1 MDLANFVI
9 GWFYYSFYYMLFSVF
24 ATLMLNRFTK
34 RLWLSPLIIN
44 AVSIVLLILIV
55 KNNWIAGG
63 DATYAMYFNYMPIVF
78 ASIVLNLSIGIKN
91 QLMKTNKHF
100 EEV

>member
-1 MDLANFVI
+1 
-9 GWFYYSFYYMLFSVF
+9 MLFSVF
-24 ATLMLNRFTK
+24 ATLMLNRVTK

-44 AVSIVLLILIV
+44 AVSIVLLILLV
-55 KNNWIAGG
+55 KNNLIADG

-78 ASIVLNLSIGIKN
+78 ASVLVNCLIALKRKIIKT
-91 QLMKTNKHF
+91 KKHH